1 MLLVNDQHILNW
13 EINMGSKIIISE
25 AESKD
30 VIFTK
35 LANSWSVRGLGFF
48 EYSTENLVFFKDV
61 QCLYYLRDSH

>member
-1 MLLVNDQHILNW
+1 
-13 EINMGSKIIISE
+13 MGSKIIISE